1 MSNFSVPVVR
11 IRGIEPIPNAD
22 AIELAVIGDYRSV
35 VRKGQFRA
43 GDMAVY
49 LPEAAL
55 LPDAL
60 IETLGLTGKLAGSAH
75 NRIKAIRLRGC
86 LSQGILYD
94 AVPDGAIEG
103 DDIAAMLGIVKYEP
117 PIPSHMAGEVAD
129 VSGHPLKY
137 DIENFKAFPDILRDG
152 EPVEM
157 TEKTHGTFCG
167 IAVVP
172 NLGHAEMFGGDG
184 LVYSKG
190 LGGKGLAF
198 KDCPANAANVHVQ
211 AARTTGLHDAL
222 RRVFPGRTVHVLG
235 EVYGA
240 GVQDLSY
247 GRKDK
252 SFAAF
257 DIVLDGRFLDRDA
270 FAEAIAALGITRMPV
285 LYHGPFSRA
294 VMYEHTDGR
303 TVVGSGAH
311 LREGVVVV
319 PLAERRDDQ
328 IGRVI
333 LKSVSGDYL
342 TRKGEATEFN

>member
-1 MSNFSVPVVR
+1 LSVSNFSVPVVR
-11 IRGIEPIPNAD
+11 IRAIEPIPNAD

-35 VRKGQFRA
+35 VRKGQFRP

-86 LSQGILYD
+86 LSQGILYG
-94 AVPDGAIEG
+94 AVPDGAAEG
-103 DDIAAMLGIVKYEP
+103 SDVAAMLGIVKYEP

-137 DIENFKAFPDILRDG
+137 DIENFKAFPDILQDG

-172 NLGHAEMFGGDG
+172 NLFHAEMFGGDG

-198 KDCPANAANVHVQ
+198 KDCPAMRRMSMSRRPVRPVCTTRFGVSSPAGRFTSWARSTASACRTCPM
-211 AARTTGLHDAL
+211 AARTRAL
-222 RRVFPGRTVHVLG
+222 PPSTSFSTAGSWTATPLPRRLRPWASPACRCSIT
-235 EVYGA
+235 
-240 GVQDLSY
+240 
-247 GRKDK
+247 
-252 SFAAF
+252 
-257 DIVLDGRFLDRDA
+257 DRS
-270 FAEAIAALGITRMPV
+270 
-285 LYHGPFSRA
+285 H
-294 VMYEHTDGR
+294 
-303 TVVGSGAH
+303 
-311 LREGVVVV
+311 
-319 PLAERRDDQ
+319 ER
-328 IGRVI
+328 
-333 LKSVSGDYL
+333 
-342 TRKGEATEFN
+342 